1 MEEEE
6 ENRKN
11 NNGACIYCMLVA
23 SIVIANPKKKKKKKR
38 RYSTN
43 KQTNRREGTYV
54 RGDSKA
60 KKRQRTEIEERKHS
74 MRYRKRTGLF
84 VFRLITMC

>member
-23 SIVIANPKKKKKKKR
+23 SIVIANPKKKKKKR